1 MKLTLTKETIMSKSI
16 SLLMGGL
23 LLVFANI
30 ANAGPGQP
38 NFMAAIYGDG
48 EIWGT
53 KGTTSLPA
61 PNENNAQSFDKIYV
75 VTNAN
80 NPNSVQLPVSE
91 AAPGNPNY
99 NGGRWSLQT
108 ATWTAEGFVAHG
120 GYAPVLTSEEDIK
133 YNEELGYLII
143 ESGSAYFQCPLLP
156 VK

>member
-1 MKLTLTKETIMSKSI
+1 MRNSKSY
-16 SLLMGGL
+16 LVGGL
-23 LLVFANI
+23 LLVLANF

-48 EIWGT
+48 EVWGT

-61 PNENNAQSFDKIYV
+61 ANENNSQSFDNIYV

-80 NPNSVQLPVSE
+80 DPNAVQLPVSE

-108 ATWTAEGFVAHG
+108 ATWTAEGFVAYG
-120 GYAPVLTSEEDIK
+120 GFAPILKSEEDIK
-133 YNEELGYLII
+133 YNEGLGYLII
-143 ESGSAYFQCPLLP
+143 ESGSTYFQCPLLP